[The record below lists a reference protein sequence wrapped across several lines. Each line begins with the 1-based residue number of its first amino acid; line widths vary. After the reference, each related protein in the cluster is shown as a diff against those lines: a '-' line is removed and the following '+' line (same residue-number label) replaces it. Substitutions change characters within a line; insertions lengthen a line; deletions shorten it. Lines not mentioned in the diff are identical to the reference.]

1 MHKIQFIDSL
11 SNVKRGLGFSIYN
24 QNNENLVGHGGSC
37 PGYKTQLT
45 IDPKGQK
52 AIIVLINARGVTPI
66 KIHKRNKKS
75 NGSTKQ
81 VDNKNSN
88 AFEEIS
94 GYYKSLPWNT
104 ENYLSS
110 WGENIALMS
119 LPSNSANITRF
130 KPVEKDVFRRILKND
145 D

>member
-52 AIIVLINARGVTPI
+52 AIIVLINARGLPPQNI
-66 KIHKRNKKS
+66 
-75 NGSTKQ
+75 Q
-81 VDNKNSN
+81 
-88 AFEEIS
+88 EE
-94 GYYKSLPWNT
+94 
-104 ENYLSS
+104 
-110 WGENIALMS
+110 
-119 LPSNSANITRF
+119 
-130 KPVEKDVFRRILKND
+130 LKTQ
-145 D
+145 